1 MNFNQYQKLASRTAN
16 LDESNQDM
24 LANFALGLAGEA
36 GKTVDLI
43 KKYRFHGH
51 PLEREELVKE
61 LGDVLW
67 YASQIADLA
76 MIDFDE
82 VAESNISKLMK
93 RYPDGFNS
101 ADSIKRVDV
110 EEAEK

>member
-1 MNFNQYQKLASRTAN
+1 MEFNKYQELSSRTAN
-16 LDESNQDM
+16 SDEKDRD
-24 LANFALGLAGEA
+24 LLTNFALGLTGEA
-36 GKTVDLI
+36 GEVADLI

-51 PLEREELVKE
+51 QLDRDELIKE

-67 YASQIADLA
+67 YASQIAQLTA
-76 MIDFDE
+76 IGFDE
-82 VAESNISKLMK
+82 VAESNIAKLMT

-110 EEAEK
+110 HE